1 MNFDQYE
8 SVHINPSPP
17 GGIGVGS
24 HVIVRKTDTAF
35 GTYISSEG
43 IAPSDNY
50 IR

>member
-1 MNFDQYE
+1 MRT
-8 SVHINPSPP
+8 

-24 HVIVRKTDTAF
+24 HVIVAKTDTAF

-50 IR
+50 GLVLFVN